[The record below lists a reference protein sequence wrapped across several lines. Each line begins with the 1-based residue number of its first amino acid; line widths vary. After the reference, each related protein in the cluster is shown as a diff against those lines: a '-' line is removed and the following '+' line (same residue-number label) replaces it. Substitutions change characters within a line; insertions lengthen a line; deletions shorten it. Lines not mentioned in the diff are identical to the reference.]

1 MITNEDLLLN
11 FPGQW
16 SAFSGTNFQIDTFV
30 SNFDT
35 NNSWL
40 LATPFN
46 ASVSNFKEGMI
57 VQVSE
62 TSGLNPKTGI
72 YLIQSRTATG
82 FVLKLAGYQSPI
94 GRGPGIT
101 FGTSVLRVT
110 VLDFCSTILDCYQK
124 SFAIIPGQIAVSDM
138 TLSKLVDSTV
148 LKLVL
153 LQLSS
158 LSDELVAY
166 FGLSRNSRIQVEQN
180 LMDTL
185 KSDYLRTLAGKLGN
199 SVRWT
204 KIIR

>member
-16 SAFSGTNFQIDTFV
+16 SAFAGTNFQIDSFV
-30 SNFDT
+30 SNFDA

-46 ASVSNFKEGMI
+46 ASASNFKDGMI
-57 VQVSE
+57 VQVTE

-72 YLIQSRTATG
+72 YLIQSRTTAG
-82 FVLKLAGYQSPI
+82 FILKLAGYPSAI
-94 GRGPGIT
+94 GRGPGVS

-124 SFAIIPGQIAVSDM
+124 SFAIVPGQISISDLS
-138 TLSKLVDSTV
+138 LSKFVDSTV

-153 LQLSS
+153 LQLSG
-158 LSDELVAY
+158 LSDDLKAY
-166 FGLSRNSRIQVEQN
+166 FGLNKISRVQVEQN

-199 SVRWT
+199 SVKWT